1 MDGGCSLDLIAIPTF
16 MDLCH
21 VCGPLFVSD
30 LRRQGGW
37 DGLLGPG
44 LANTQRKGRELL
56 PNESKVSSYE
66 NEKAH

>member
-1 MDGGCSLDLIAIPTF
+1 MDLTAIPTF

-30 LRRQGGW
+30 LRRHGVW
-37 DGLLGPG
+37 DGWLGPG
-44 LANTQRKGRELL
+44 MMNIPRKGRELL